1 MTSRPVRNF
10 PSQVGWV
17 GVGCV
22 GHPPQCVAGEGV
34 FLVTHAVV
42 ASVNKEKE
50 GGKGERE
57 RISEVA
63 R

>member
-1 MTSRPVRNF
+1 M
-10 PSQVGWV
+10 
-17 GVGCV
+17 

-57 RISEVA
+57 NKRGSEVKMEMA
-63 R
+63 VAGLVEVTV